1 MNDKTNQAIK
11 GDRIAKVLARSGLS
25 SRREAETIIQ
35 AGRVAVNGKSISSPA
50 LNVLPSDRITVD
62 GKEIAQPDPPRL
74 WRYYKPRGLVTTE
87 RDPQERATIF
97 SKLPDNLPRVLSV
110 GRLDINTEGL
120 LLLTNDGGLKRH
132 LELPETGWLRRY
144 RVRAFGRPDERKL
157 LELKK
162 GITLEEVHYRGVD
175 VEVERQQGGNVWLTV
190 SLREG
195 KNREVKKL
203 LSYVGL
209 EVNRLIRLSFGP
221 FQLGNLETGAV
232 EEIPRRVLRQQLGST
247 WSDINEGRVPTAK
260 PKTRSKQTADR
271 IDKKP
276 ARRQNKLSFK
286 SEAKSEVKSDTKSG
300 TSFKAKVPQDKS
312 PKNAPEKK
320 FKEKRVEEKKFK
332 EKNVTPWKMSGQISS
347 KSSSKSSAKTSQKK
361 TLKLKNK

>member
-1 MNDKTNQAIK
+1 MT
-11 GDRIAKVLARSGLS
+11 
-25 SRREAETIIQ
+25 
-35 AGRVAVNGKSISSPA
+35 VNGKTINSPA

-62 GKEIAQPDPPRL
+62 GKELAQPDPPRL

-87 RDPQERATIF
+87 RDPQGRATIF

-120 LLLTNDGGLKRH
+120 LLLTNDGGLKRY

-144 RVRAFGRPDERKL
+144 RVRAYGRPDQRKL

-162 GITLEEVHYRGVD
+162 GITLEGVHYRGVD
-175 VEVERQQGGNVWLTV
+175 VDVERQQGGNVWLTI

-247 WSDINEGRVPTAK
+247 WSDIAEGRVPQVK

-271 IDKKP
+271 PEKKP
-276 ARRQNKLSFK
+276 ARALNKPVSK
-286 SEAKSEVKSDTKSG
+286 SPSKSDT
-300 TSFKAKVPQDKS
+300 TFKAKSHKEKS
-312 PKNAPEKK
+312 QSDNPPKNLP
-320 FKEKRVEEKKFK
+320 
-332 EKNVTPWKMSGQISS
+332 EKNVTPWKMSETKTTS
-347 KSSSKSSAKTSQKK
+347 KKK

>member
-1 MNDKTNQAIK
+1 M
-11 GDRIAKVLARSGLS
+11 
-25 SRREAETIIQ
+25 
-35 AGRVAVNGKSISSPA
+35 
-50 LNVLPSDRITVD
+50 
-62 GKEIAQPDPPRL
+62 
-74 WRYYKPRGLVTTE
+74 
-87 RDPQERATIF
+87 
-97 SKLPDNLPRVLSV
+97 LSV

-144 RVRAFGRPDERKL
+144 RVRAFGRADQRKL

-162 GITLEEVHYRGVD
+162 GVTLEDVHYRGVYVD
-175 VEVERQQGGNVWLTV
+175 VERQQGGNVWLTI

-247 WSDINEGRVPTAK
+247 WSDISEGRVPQDK
-260 PKTRSKQTADR
+260 KKTMRKQTSDR
-271 IDKKP
+271 P
-276 ARRQNKLSFK
+276 ENKQAYLK
-286 SEAKSEVKSDTKSG
+286 
-300 TSFKAKVPQDKS
+300 
-312 PKNAPEKK
+312 
-320 FKEKRVEEKKFK
+320 
-332 EKNVTPWKMSGQISS
+332 I
-347 KSSSKSSAKTSQKK
+347 KTD
-361 TLKLKNK
+361 

>member
-35 AGRVAVNGKSISSPA
+35 AGRVTVNGKTINSPA

-62 GKEIAQPDPPRL
+62 GKELAQPDPPRL

-87 RDPQERATIF
+87 RDPQGRATIF

-120 LLLTNDGGLKRH
+120 LLLTNDGGLKRY

-144 RVRAFGRPDERKL
+144 RVRAYGRPDQRKL

-162 GITLEEVHYRGVD
+162 GITLEGVHYRGVD
-175 VEVERQQGGNVWLTV
+175 VDVERQQGGNVWLTI

-247 WSDINEGRVPTAK
+247 WSDIAEGRVPQVK

-271 IDKKP
+271 SEKKP
-276 ARRQNKLSFK
+276 ARALNKPVSK
-286 SEAKSEVKSDTKSG
+286 SPSKSDT
-300 TSFKAKVPQDKS
+300 TFKAKSHKEKS
-312 PKNAPEKK
+312 QSDNPPKNLP
-320 FKEKRVEEKKFK
+320 
-332 EKNVTPWKMSGQISS
+332 EKNVTPWKMSETKTTS
-347 KSSSKSSAKTSQKK
+347 KKK

>member
-25 SRREAETIIQ
+25 SRREAETIIH
-35 AGRVAVNGKSISSPA
+35 AGRVTVNGKTINSPA

-62 GKEIAQPDPPRL
+62 GKELAQPDPPRL

-87 RDPQERATIF
+87 RDPQGRATIF

-120 LLLTNDGGLKRH
+120 LLLTNDGGLKRY

-144 RVRAFGRPDERKL
+144 RVRAYGRPDQRKL

-162 GITLEEVHYRGVD
+162 GVTLEDVHYRGVD
-175 VEVERQQGGNVWLTV
+175 VDVERQQGGNVWLTI

-232 EEIPRRVLRQQLGST
+232 EEVPRRVLRQQLGST
-247 WSDINEGRVPTAK
+247 WSDIAEGRVPQVK

-271 IDKKP
+271 PEKKP
-276 ARRQNKLSFK
+276 ARAQNKPVS
-286 SEAKSEVKSDTKSG
+286 KSD
-300 TSFKAKVPQDKS
+300 TSFKAKS
-312 PKNAPEKK
+312 H
-320 FKEKRVEEKKFK
+320 KEKSQSDKPAKNLP
-332 EKNVTPWKMSGQISS
+332 EKNVTPWKMSETKTIS
-347 KSSSKSSAKTSQKK
+347 KKK
-361 TLKLKNK
+361 TLKLKKK

>member
-35 AGRVAVNGKSISSPA
+35 AGRVTVNGKTINSPA

-62 GKEIAQPDPPRL
+62 GKELAQPDPPRL

-87 RDPQERATIF
+87 RDPQGRATIF

-120 LLLTNDGGLKRH
+120 LLLTNDGGLKRY

-144 RVRAFGRPDERKL
+144 RVRAYGRPDQRKL

-162 GITLEEVHYRGVD
+162 GITLEDVHYRGVD
-175 VEVERQQGGNVWLTV
+175 VDVERQQGGNVWLTI

-232 EEIPRRVLRQQLGST
+232 EEVPRRVLRQQLGST
-247 WSDINEGRVPTAK
+247 WSDIAEGRVPQVK

-271 IDKKP
+271 PEKKP
-276 ARRQNKLSFK
+276 ARAHNKPVSK
-286 SEAKSEVKSDTKSG
+286 SVSKSD
-300 TSFKAKVPQDKS
+300 TSFKAKSHKEKSQSDKP
-312 PKNAPEKK
+312 PKNLP
-320 FKEKRVEEKKFK
+320 
-332 EKNVTPWKMSGQISS
+332 EKNVTPWKMSETKTTS
-347 KSSSKSSAKTSQKK
+347 KKK

>member
-1 MNDKTNQAIK
+1 M
-11 GDRIAKVLARSGLS
+11 
-25 SRREAETIIQ
+25 
-35 AGRVAVNGKSISSPA
+35 
-50 LNVLPSDRITVD
+50 VD
-62 GKEIAQPDPPRL
+62 GKELAQPDPPRL

-87 RDPQERATIF
+87 RDPQGRATIF

-120 LLLTNDGGLKRH
+120 LLLTNDGGLKRY

-144 RVRAFGRPDERKL
+144 RVRAYGRPDQRKL

-162 GITLEEVHYRGVD
+162 GVTLEDVHYRGVD
-175 VEVERQQGGNVWLTV
+175 VDVERQQGGNVWLTI

-232 EEIPRRVLRQQLGST
+232 EEVPRRVLRQQLGST
-247 WSDINEGRVPTAK
+247 WSDIAEGRVPQVK

-271 IDKKP
+271 PEKKP
-276 ARRQNKLSFK
+276 ARVQNKPVS
-286 SEAKSEVKSDTKSG
+286 KSDTS
-300 TSFKAKVPQDKS
+300 
-312 PKNAPEKK
+312 
-320 FKEKRVEEKKFK
+320 FKEKSHKEKSQSDKPPK
-332 EKNVTPWKMSGQISS
+332 NLPEKNVTPWKMSETKTTS
-347 KSSSKSSAKTSQKK
+347 KKK

>member
-35 AGRVAVNGKSISSPA
+35 AGRVTVNGKSINSPA

-87 RDPQERATIF
+87 HDPQGRVTIF

-144 RVRAFGRPDERKL
+144 RVRAFGRADQRKL

-162 GITLEEVHYRGVD
+162 GITLEDVHYRGVD
-175 VEVERQQGGNVWLTV
+175 VDVERQQGGNVWLKI

-247 WSDINEGRVPTAK
+247 WSDISEGRAPQAK
-260 PKTRSKQTADR
+260 PKARSKQTADR
-271 IDKKP
+271 
-276 ARRQNKLSFK
+276 
-286 SEAKSEVKSDTKSG
+286 
-300 TSFKAKVPQDKS
+300 
-312 PKNAPEKK
+312 PEKK
-320 FKEKRVEEKKFK
+320 LAQGKGKTDSNSSVSLKTKSSQESPLKNLP
-332 EKNVTPWKMSGQISS
+332 EKNVTPWKMSDNKATS
-347 KSSSKSSAKTSQKK
+347 KKK
-361 TLKLKNK
+361 TLKLKKK

>member
-35 AGRVAVNGKSISSPA
+35 AGRVTVNGKTINSPA

-62 GKEIAQPDPPRL
+62 GKELAQPDPPRL

-87 RDPQERATIF
+87 RDPQGRATIF

-120 LLLTNDGGLKRH
+120 LLLTNDGGLKRY

-144 RVRAFGRPDERKL
+144 RVRAYGRPDQRKL

-162 GITLEEVHYRGVD
+162 GITLEDVHYRGVD
-175 VEVERQQGGNVWLTV
+175 VDVERQQGGNVWLTI

-232 EEIPRRVLRQQLGST
+232 EEVPRRVLRQQLGST
-247 WSDINEGRVPTAK
+247 WSDIAEGRVPKVK

-271 IDKKP
+271 PEKKP
-276 ARRQNKLSFK
+276 ARAQNKPVSK
-286 SEAKSEVKSDTKSG
+286 SVSKSD
-300 TSFKAKVPQDKS
+300 TSFKAKSHKEKSQSDKP
-312 PKNAPEKK
+312 PKNLP
-320 FKEKRVEEKKFK
+320 
-332 EKNVTPWKMSGQISS
+332 EKNVTPWKMSETKTTS
-347 KSSSKSSAKTSQKK
+347 KKK

>member
-35 AGRVAVNGKSISSPA
+35 AGRVTVNGKSINSPA

-87 RDPQERATIF
+87 RDPQGRVTIF

-144 RVRAFGRPDERKL
+144 RVRAFGRADKRKL

-162 GITLEEVHYRGVD
+162 GITLEDVHYRGVD
-175 VEVERQQGGNVWLTV
+175 VDVERQQGGNVWLTI

-247 WSDINEGRVPTAK
+247 WSDISEGRVPEAK
-260 PKTRSKQTADR
+260 PKARSKQTADR
-271 IDKKP
+271 PEKKLARGKDKTVS
-276 ARRQNKLSFK
+276 NSSVSFK
-286 SEAKSEVKSDTKSG
+286 TKS
-300 TSFKAKVPQDKS
+300 SQERS
-312 PKNAPEKK
+312 PKNLP
-320 FKEKRVEEKKFK
+320 
-332 EKNVTPWKMSGQISS
+332 EKNVTPWKMSDNKATS
-347 KSSSKSSAKTSQKK
+347 KKK
-361 TLKLKNK
+361 TLKLKKK

>member
-1 MNDKTNQAIK
+1 MMNDKTNQAIK

-35 AGRVAVNGKSISSPA
+35 AGRVTVNGKTINSPA

-62 GKEIAQPDPPRL
+62 GKELAQPDPPRL

-87 RDPQERATIF
+87 RDPQGRATIF

-120 LLLTNDGGLKRH
+120 LLLTNDGGLKRY

-144 RVRAFGRPDERKL
+144 RVRAYGRPDQRKL

-162 GITLEEVHYRGVD
+162 GITLEGVHYRGVD
-175 VEVERQQGGNVWLTV
+175 VDVERQQGGNVWLTI

-247 WSDINEGRVPTAK
+247 WSDIAEGRVPQVK

-271 IDKKP
+271 PEKKP
-276 ARRQNKLSFK
+276 ARALNKPVSK
-286 SEAKSEVKSDTKSG
+286 SPSKSDT
-300 TSFKAKVPQDKS
+300 TFKAKSHKEKS
-312 PKNAPEKK
+312 QSDNPPKNLP
-320 FKEKRVEEKKFK
+320 
-332 EKNVTPWKMSGQISS
+332 EKNVTPWKMSETKTTS
-347 KSSSKSSAKTSQKK
+347 KKK

>member
-35 AGRVAVNGKSISSPA
+35 AGRVTVNGKTINSPA

-62 GKEIAQPDPPRL
+62 GKELAQPDPPRL

-87 RDPQERATIF
+87 RDPQGRATIF

-120 LLLTNDGGLKRH
+120 LLLTNDGGLKRY

-144 RVRAFGRPDERKL
+144 RVRAYGRPDQRKL

-162 GITLEEVHYRGVD
+162 GITLEGVHYRGVD
-175 VEVERQQGGNVWLTV
+175 VDVERQQGGNVWLTI

-247 WSDINEGRVPTAK
+247 WSDIAEGRVPQVK

-271 IDKKP
+271 PEKEP
-276 ARRQNKLSFK
+276 ARALNKPVSK
-286 SEAKSEVKSDTKSG
+286 SPSKSDT
-300 TSFKAKVPQDKS
+300 TFKAKSHKEKS
-312 PKNAPEKK
+312 QSDNPPKNLP
-320 FKEKRVEEKKFK
+320 
-332 EKNVTPWKMSGQISS
+332 EKNVTPWKMSETKTTS
-347 KSSSKSSAKTSQKK
+347 KKK

>member
-35 AGRVAVNGKSISSPA
+35 AGRVTVNGKTINSPA

-62 GKEIAQPDPPRL
+62 GKELAQPDPPRL

-87 RDPQERATIF
+87 RDPQGRATIF

-120 LLLTNDGGLKRH
+120 LLLTNDGGLKRY

-144 RVRAFGRPDERKL
+144 RVRAYGRPDQRKL

-162 GITLEEVHYRGVD
+162 GITLEGVHYRGVD
-175 VEVERQQGGNVWLTV
+175 VDVERQQGGNVWLTI

-247 WSDINEGRVPTAK
+247 WSDIAEGRVPQVK

-271 IDKKP
+271 PEKEP
-276 ARRQNKLSFK
+276 ARALNKPVSK
-286 SEAKSEVKSDTKSG
+286 SPSKSDT
-300 TSFKAKVPQDKS
+300 TFKAKS
-312 PKNAPEKK
+312 H
-320 FKEKRVEEKKFK
+320 KEKSQSDNPPKTLP
-332 EKNVTPWKMSGQISS
+332 EKNVTPWKMSETKTTS
-347 KSSSKSSAKTSQKK
+347 KKK

>member
-1 MNDKTNQAIK
+1 MNDKINQAIK

-35 AGRVAVNGKSISSPA
+35 AGRVTVNGKTINSPA
-50 LNVLPSDRITVD
+50 LNVLPSDRIMVD
-62 GKEIAQPDPPRL
+62 GKELAQPDPPRL

-87 RDPQERATIF
+87 RDPQGRATIF

-120 LLLTNDGGLKRH
+120 LLLTNDGGLKRY

-144 RVRAFGRPDERKL
+144 RVRAYGRPDQRKL

-162 GITLEEVHYRGVD
+162 GVTLEDVHYRGVD
-175 VEVERQQGGNVWLTV
+175 VDVERQQGGNVWLTI

-232 EEIPRRVLRQQLGST
+232 EEVPRRVLRQQLGST
-247 WSDINEGRVPTAK
+247 WSDIAEGRVPQVK

-271 IDKKP
+271 PEKKL
-276 ARRQNKLSFK
+276 AWAQNKPVSK
-286 SEAKSEVKSDTKSG
+286 SVSKSDTS
-300 TSFKAKVPQDKS
+300 
-312 PKNAPEKK
+312 
-320 FKEKRVEEKKFK
+320 FKEKSHKEKSQSDKPPK
-332 EKNVTPWKMSGQISS
+332 NLPEKNVTPWKMSETKTTS
-347 KSSSKSSAKTSQKK
+347 KKK

>member
-35 AGRVAVNGKSISSPA
+35 AGRVTVNGKTINSPA

-62 GKEIAQPDPPRL
+62 GKELAQPDPPRL

-87 RDPQERATIF
+87 RDPQGRATIF

-120 LLLTNDGGLKRH
+120 LLLTNDGGLKRY

-144 RVRAFGRPDERKL
+144 RVRAYGRPDQRKL

-162 GITLEEVHYRGVD
+162 GITLEGVHYRGVD
-175 VEVERQQGGNVWLTV
+175 VDVERQQGGNVWLTI

-247 WSDINEGRVPTAK
+247 WSDIAEGRVPQVK

-271 IDKKP
+271 PEKKP
-276 ARRQNKLSFK
+276 ARALNKPVSK
-286 SEAKSEVKSDTKSG
+286 SPSKSDT
-300 TSFKAKVPQDKS
+300 TFKAKSHKEKS
-312 PKNAPEKK
+312 QSDNPPKNLP
-320 FKEKRVEEKKFK
+320 
-332 EKNVTPWKMSGQISS
+332 EKNVTPWKMSETKTTS
-347 KSSSKSSAKTSQKK
+347 KKK

>member
-35 AGRVAVNGKSISSPA
+35 AGRVTVNGKTINSPA

-62 GKEIAQPDPPRL
+62 GKELAQPDPPRL

-87 RDPQERATIF
+87 RDPQGRATIF

-120 LLLTNDGGLKRH
+120 LLLTNDGGLKRY

-144 RVRAFGRPDERKL
+144 RVRAYGRPDQRKL

-162 GITLEEVHYRGVD
+162 GITLEGVHYRGVD
-175 VEVERQQGGNVWLTV
+175 VDVERQQGGNVWLTI

-232 EEIPRRVLRQQLGST
+232 EEVPRRVLRQQLGST
-247 WSDINEGRVPTAK
+247 WSDIAEGRVPQVK

-271 IDKKP
+271 PEKKP
-276 ARRQNKLSFK
+276 ARTQNKPVSK
-286 SEAKSEVKSDTKSG
+286 SVSKSDT
-300 TSFKAKVPQDKS
+300 SFKVKSHKEKSQSDKP
-312 PKNAPEKK
+312 PKNLP
-320 FKEKRVEEKKFK
+320 
-332 EKNVTPWKMSGQISS
+332 EKNVTPWKMSETKTTS
-347 KSSSKSSAKTSQKK
+347 KKK

>member
-35 AGRVAVNGKSISSPA
+35 AGRVTVNGKTINSPA

-62 GKEIAQPDPPRL
+62 GKELAQPDPPRL

-87 RDPQERATIF
+87 RDPQGRATIF

-120 LLLTNDGGLKRH
+120 LLLTNDGGLKRY

-144 RVRAFGRPDERKL
+144 RVRAYGRPDQRKL

-162 GITLEEVHYRGVD
+162 GITLEDVHYRGVD
-175 VEVERQQGGNVWLTV
+175 VDVERQQGGNVWLTI

-232 EEIPRRVLRQQLGST
+232 EEVPRRVLRQQLGST
-247 WSDINEGRVPTAK
+247 WSDIAEGRVPQVK
-260 PKTRSKQTADR
+260 PKTRSKQSADR
-271 IDKKP
+271 PEKKP
-276 ARRQNKLSFK
+276 ARAQNKPVSK
-286 SEAKSEVKSDTKSG
+286 SVSKSD
-300 TSFKAKVPQDKS
+300 TSFKAKSHKEKSQSDKP
-312 PKNAPEKK
+312 PKNLP
-320 FKEKRVEEKKFK
+320 
-332 EKNVTPWKMSGQISS
+332 EKNVTPWKMSETKTTS
-347 KSSSKSSAKTSQKK
+347 KKK

>member
-35 AGRVAVNGKSISSPA
+35 AGRVTVNGKTINSPA

-62 GKEIAQPDPPRL
+62 GKELAQPDPPRL

-87 RDPQERATIF
+87 RDPQGRATIF

-120 LLLTNDGGLKRH
+120 LLLTNDGGLKRY

-144 RVRAFGRPDERKL
+144 RVRAYGRPDQRKL

-162 GITLEEVHYRGVD
+162 GITLEGVHYRGVD
-175 VEVERQQGGNVWLTV
+175 VDVERQQGGNVWLTI

-232 EEIPRRVLRQQLGST
+232 EEIPRRVLRQ
-247 WSDINEGRVPTAK
+247 
-260 PKTRSKQTADR
+260 
-271 IDKKP
+271 
-276 ARRQNKLSFK
+276 
-286 SEAKSEVKSDTKSG
+286 
-300 TSFKAKVPQDKS
+300 
-312 PKNAPEKK
+312 
-320 FKEKRVEEKKFK
+320 
-332 EKNVTPWKMSGQISS
+332 
-347 KSSSKSSAKTSQKK
+347 
-361 TLKLKNK
+361 

>member
-1 MNDKTNQAIK
+1 MNDKINQAIK

-35 AGRVAVNGKSISSPA
+35 AGRVTVNGKTINSPA

-62 GKEIAQPDPPRL
+62 GKELAQPDPPRL

-87 RDPQERATIF
+87 RDPQGRATIF

-120 LLLTNDGGLKRH
+120 LLLTNDGGLKRY

-144 RVRAFGRPDERKL
+144 RVRAYGRPDQRKL

-162 GITLEEVHYRGVD
+162 GITLEDVHYRGVD
-175 VEVERQQGGNVWLTV
+175 VDVERQQGGNVWLTI

-232 EEIPRRVLRQQLGST
+232 EEVPRRVLRQQLGST
-247 WSDINEGRVPTAK
+247 WSDIAEGRVPQVK

-271 IDKKP
+271 PEKKP
-276 ARRQNKLSFK
+276 ARAQR
-286 SEAKSEVKSDTKSG
+286 A
-300 TSFKAKVPQDKS
+300 
-312 PKNAPEKK
+312 
-320 FKEKRVEEKKFK
+320 
-332 EKNVTPWKMSGQISS
+332 
-347 KSSSKSSAKTSQKK
+347 
-361 TLKLKNK
+361 

>member
-1 MNDKTNQAIK
+1 MNNKTNQAIK

-35 AGRVAVNGKSISSPA
+35 AGRVTVNGKTINSPA

-62 GKEIAQPDPPRL
+62 GKELAQPDPPRL

-87 RDPQERATIF
+87 RDPQGRATIF
-97 SKLPDNLPRVLSV
+97 SKLPILPRVLSV

-120 LLLTNDGGLKRH
+120 LLLTNDGGLKRY

-144 RVRAFGRPDERKL
+144 RVRAYGRPDQRKL

-162 GITLEEVHYRGVD
+162 GITLEDVHYRGVD
-175 VEVERQQGGNVWLTV
+175 VDVERQQGGNVWLTI

-232 EEIPRRVLRQQLGST
+232 EEVPRRVLRQQLGST
-247 WSDINEGRVPTAK
+247 WSDIAEGRVPQVK

-271 IDKKP
+271 PEKKP
-276 ARRQNKLSFK
+276 ARGQNKLVSK
-286 SEAKSEVKSDTKSG
+286 SVSKSD
-300 TSFKAKVPQDKS
+300 TSFKAKSHKEKSQSDKP
-312 PKNAPEKK
+312 PKNLP
-320 FKEKRVEEKKFK
+320 
-332 EKNVTPWKMSGQISS
+332 EKNVTPWKMSETKTTS
-347 KSSSKSSAKTSQKK
+347 KKK
-361 TLKLKNK
+361 MLKLKKK

>member
-35 AGRVAVNGKSISSPA
+35 AGRVTVNGKTINSPA

-62 GKEIAQPDPPRL
+62 GKELAQPDPPRL

-87 RDPQERATIF
+87 RDPQGRATIF

-120 LLLTNDGGLKRH
+120 LLLTNDGGLKRY

-144 RVRAFGRPDERKL
+144 RVRAYGRPDQRKL

-162 GITLEEVHYRGVD
+162 GITLEGVHYRGVD
-175 VEVERQQGGNVWLTV
+175 VDVERQQGGNVWLTI

-232 EEIPRRVLRQQLGST
+232 EEIPRRVLRQQLGSK
-247 WSDINEGRVPTAK
+247 WSDIAEGRVPQVK

-271 IDKKP
+271 PEKEP
-276 ARRQNKLSFK
+276 ARALNKPVSK
-286 SEAKSEVKSDTKSG
+286 SPSKSDT
-300 TSFKAKVPQDKS
+300 TFKAKSHKEKS
-312 PKNAPEKK
+312 QSDNPPKNLP
-320 FKEKRVEEKKFK
+320 
-332 EKNVTPWKMSGQISS
+332 EKNVTPWKMSETKTTS
-347 KSSSKSSAKTSQKK
+347 KKK

>member
-35 AGRVAVNGKSISSPA
+35 AGRVTVNGKTINSPA

-62 GKEIAQPDPPRL
+62 GKELAQPDPPRL

-87 RDPQERATIF
+87 RDPQGRATIF

-120 LLLTNDGGLKRH
+120 LLLTNDGGLKRY

-144 RVRAFGRPDERKL
+144 RVRAYGRPDQRKL

-162 GITLEEVHYRGVD
+162 GITLEGVHYRGVD
-175 VEVERQQGGNVWLTV
+175 VDVERQQGGNVWLTI

-247 WSDINEGRVPTAK
+247 WSDIAEGRGPQVK

-271 IDKKP
+271 PEKKP
-276 ARRQNKLSFK
+276 ARALNKPVSK
-286 SEAKSEVKSDTKSG
+286 SPSKSDT
-300 TSFKAKVPQDKS
+300 TFKAKSHKEKS
-312 PKNAPEKK
+312 QSDNPPKNLP
-320 FKEKRVEEKKFK
+320 
-332 EKNVTPWKMSGQISS
+332 EKNVTPWKMSETKTTS
-347 KSSSKSSAKTSQKK
+347 KKK

>member
-1 MNDKTNQAIK
+1 MNNKTNQAIK

-35 AGRVAVNGKSISSPA
+35 AGRVTVNGKTINSPA
-50 LNVLPSDRITVD
+50 LNVLPSDRISVD
-62 GKEIAQPDPPRL
+62 GKELAQPDPPRL

-87 RDPQERATIF
+87 RDPQGRATIF

-120 LLLTNDGGLKRH
+120 LLLTNDGGLKRY

-144 RVRAFGRPDERKL
+144 RVRAYGRPDQRKL

-162 GITLEEVHYRGVD
+162 GITLEDVHYRGVD
-175 VEVERQQGGNVWLTV
+175 VDVERQQGGNVWLTI

-232 EEIPRRVLRQQLGST
+232 EEVPRRVLRQQLGST
-247 WSDINEGRVPTAK
+247 WSDIAEGRVPQVK

-271 IDKKP
+271 PEKKP
-276 ARRQNKLSFK
+276 ARGQNKLVSK
-286 SEAKSEVKSDTKSG
+286 SVSKSD
-300 TSFKAKVPQDKS
+300 TSFKAKSHKEKSQSDKP
-312 PKNAPEKK
+312 PKNLP
-320 FKEKRVEEKKFK
+320 
-332 EKNVTPWKMSGQISS
+332 EKNVTPWKMSETKTTS
-347 KSSSKSSAKTSQKK
+347 KKK
-361 TLKLKNK
+361 MLKLKKK

>member
-1 MNDKTNQAIK
+1 MNNKTNQAIK

-35 AGRVAVNGKSISSPA
+35 AGRVTVNGKTINSPA

-62 GKEIAQPDPPRL
+62 GKELAQPDPPRL

-87 RDPQERATIF
+87 RDPQGRATIF

-120 LLLTNDGGLKRH
+120 LLLTNDGGLKRY

-144 RVRAFGRPDERKL
+144 RVRAYGRPDQRKL

-162 GITLEEVHYRGVD
+162 GITLEDVHYRGVD
-175 VEVERQQGGNVWLTV
+175 VDVERQQGGNVWLTI

-232 EEIPRRVLRQQLGST
+232 EEVPRRVLRQQLGST
-247 WSDINEGRVPTAK
+247 WSDIAEGRVPQVK

-271 IDKKP
+271 PEKKP
-276 ARRQNKLSFK
+276 ARGQNKLVSK
-286 SEAKSEVKSDTKSG
+286 SVSKSD
-300 TSFKAKVPQDKS
+300 TSFKAKSHKEKSQSDKP
-312 PKNAPEKK
+312 PKNLP
-320 FKEKRVEEKKFK
+320 
-332 EKNVTPWKMSGQISS
+332 EKNVTPWKMSETKTTS
-347 KSSSKSSAKTSQKK
+347 KKK
-361 TLKLKNK
+361 MLKLKKK

>member
-35 AGRVAVNGKSISSPA
+35 AGRVTVNGKTINSPA

-62 GKEIAQPDPPRL
+62 GKELAQPDPPRL

-87 RDPQERATIF
+87 RDPQGRATIF

-120 LLLTNDGGLKRH
+120 LLLTNDGGLKRY

-144 RVRAFGRPDERKL
+144 RVRAYGRPDQRKL

-162 GITLEEVHYRGVD
+162 GITLEGVHYRGVD
-175 VEVERQQGGNVWLTV
+175 VDVERQQGGNVWLTI

-247 WSDINEGRVPTAK
+247 WSDIAEGRVPQVK

-271 IDKKP
+271 PEKKP
-276 ARRQNKLSFK
+276 ARALNKPVSK
-286 SEAKSEVKSDTKSG
+286 SPSKSDT
-300 TSFKAKVPQDKS
+300 TFKAKSHKEKS
-312 PKNAPEKK
+312 QSDNPPKNLP
-320 FKEKRVEEKKFK
+320 
-332 EKNVTPWKMSGQISS
+332 EKNVTPWKMSETKTTS
-347 KSSSKSSAKTSQKK
+347 KQ
-361 TLKLKNK
+361 